1 MAEQEGHISG
11 HELMTT
17 SSACWRAT
25 LIAVTLI
32 GVLTMPPK
40 PAVAE
45 MPPALYKLGLP
56 AAAGA
61 VAVTVSSAD
70 LSADQQDGQA
80 LQLVVRYTVK
90 NVSFDPV
97 AVAAIPQMR
106 LLDPN
111 GELHDPAD
119 IVGGPILRRVLLIR
133 ARKSGDWRCSRWR
146 RTGSISRHGGCLSG
160 APVAHASPCNSWTA
174 GRTGNPEMSQSSP
187 RVDRP
192 HECSQHHIGGHD
204 R

>member
-11 HELMTT
+11 RKLMTT
-17 SSACWRAT
+17 SSACWRVT

-111 GELHDPAD
+111 GALHDPAD
-119 IVGGPILRRVLLIR
+119 MSGGDLAAGALDPGAEVRLLAVFKVAKDGFDLATWRLLVGG
-133 ARKSGDWRCSRWR
+133 ARG
-146 RTGSISRHGGCLSG
+146 
-160 APVAHASPCNSWTA
+160 
-174 GRTGNPEMSQSSP
+174 P
-187 RVDRP
+187 RVTL
-192 HECSQHHIGGHD
+192 Q
-204 R
+204 